1 MMQSILI
8 VDDNKENQ
16 GALAAVLN
24 QPDIEIL
31 ASNNGH
37 EALRQLLKHDVA
49 LVLIDVQMPV
59 MGGFEMAELMR
70 RTKKTSLIPI
80 MFLSDAD
87 DKHEQMRGY
96 ALGAVDHLVR
106 PLQQEVLRAKV
117 KIFLDFDKQKRELAR
132 RLKEARRLTDQ
143 NEQLLHSLGDGI
155 ISVDASGV
163 IGFSNPAINNLF
175 GVDSAILSGRHVGEF
190 LFQNKDA
197 HHAPWASFDLYK
209 TTRRGERL
217 QATNGYYF
225 MTPGGLRPAEVSAA
239 PVSAANGDY
248 AGAVITLRTCKPAE
262 RSVSLVDIEKK
273 NRRHTRRRVGVVLR
287 VFERKTGMNIGR
299 LVNISQEGL
308 KISSKEAL
316 AVGRR
321 YELGMILPE
330 PLEGSNTLKFDARV
344 VWSRP
349 AADAA
354 DGYHAGLQLI
364 NIEKNDSRI
373 LTQFIERY

>member
-1 MMQSILI
+1 MQCILI

-31 ASNNGH
+31 ASSNGH
-37 EALRQLLKHDVA
+37 EALRLLLKHDVA
-49 LVLIDVQMPV
+49 LALIDVQMPV

-70 RTKKTSLIPI
+70 RTKKTSVIPI
-80 MFLSDAD
+80 MFLSDTD
-87 DKHEQMRGY
+87 DKREQMRGY
-96 ALGAVDHLVR
+96 SLGAVDHLAR
-106 PLQQEVLRAKV
+106 PLANEVLRAKV
-117 KIFLDFDKQKRELAR
+117 KIFLDIDRQKRELAR

-143 NEQLLHSLGDGI
+143 NEQLLQSLGDGI

-163 IGFSNPAINNLF
+163 IGFSNPAVNSLF
-175 GVDSAILSGRHVGEF
+175 GVDPATLNGRHVGEF

-197 HHAPWASFDLYK
+197 YHAPWASFDIHK
-209 TTRRGERL
+209 MTRRGERL
-217 QATNGYYF
+217 LSTNGYYF
-225 MTPGGLRPAEVSAA
+225 MTPGGLRPAEISAA
-239 PVSAANGDY
+239 PVSSSDGDY
-248 AGAVITLRTCKPAE
+248 AGAVITLRACEPTA
-262 RSVSLVDIEKK
+262 RSVSLADIEKK
-273 NRRHTRRRVGVVLR
+273 NRRHTRRRVGVILR

-308 KISSKEAL
+308 KVSGKEAL

-354 DGYHAGLQLI
+354 EGYHAGFQLI

-373 LTQFIERY
+373 LAQFIERY